1 MSPSFEDSEYGTG
14 PTPVVADTLADS
26 VVILL
31 VMTVV
36 QRLVGFVRAII
47 FCRWLSPHQLGL
59 WDMAFSFLLVAAP
72 ISICAIP
79 GTFGRYLEHYRQRGQ
94 LRPFLR
100 RTTLACG
107 ILAAAAC
114 TLMALFRRRL
124 SSLVFGAEDQSAIIL
139 LAAGCLATVIAY
151 NLLIEMLTALRN
163 IRLLSAVQLIN
174 SVAFALLGVGLLVGW
189 QCTAASVLLS
199 YGGSCL
205 VAAAAAG
212 YWLRRGWQTW
222 PAERPL
228 PHASLWP
235 KLARLAAWILL
246 GNLLMSLF
254 GVMDRYMI
262 IHFSGATGSAA
273 LDIVGNYHASRVVP
287 TLLVSIAAMLAAMIT
302 PHLSHDWEAGRRE
315 QVAARLRLFVKLF
328 GLAILTGIV
337 AVAAA
342 APLLFHVALRGK
354 FAAGQAV
361 LPWTLLYCAWFSLW
375 LVLQN
380 YLLCVEKAR
389 FASVTLLAGLL
400 LNVGLNLV
408 LLPRL
413 GLQGAVLATVAA
425 NALSLVLLCWINHRL
440 GLRLDEGTRLVLA
453 LPLLV
458 CWPVWAALPALLAV
472 AAEAVFGTRLFSPD
486 EKRRLADRAA
496 DYAKRLHLDRRWR
509 LGVGTRD

>member
-1 MSPSFEDSEYGTG
+1 MSPSFESSEYGAA
-14 PTPVVADTLADS
+14 PTPVAADTLADS
-26 VVILL
+26 VLILL
-31 VMTVV
+31 AMTVV

-47 FCRWLSPHQLGL
+47 FCRWLSPDQLGL
-59 WDMAFSFLLVAAP
+59 WDMAFSFLFVAAP
-72 ISICAIP
+72 VALCAIP

-100 RTTLACG
+100 RTALACG
-107 ILAAAAC
+107 GLAAVAC
-114 TLMALFRRRL
+114 ALTVLFRRRL
-124 SSLVFGAEDQSAIIL
+124 SSLVFGAEDQSALIL
-139 LAAGCLATVIAY
+139 LAAGCLATVVAY
-151 NLLIEMLTALRN
+151 NFLIELLTSLRS
-163 IRLLSAVQLIN
+163 IRLVSVVQLIN

-205 VAAAAAG
+205 AAAAAAG
-212 YWLRRGWQTW
+212 YWLHRGWRAW

-228 PHASLWP
+228 AHASLWP
-235 KLARLAAWILL
+235 RLAPLAAWILL
-246 GNLLMSLF
+246 GNVLMSVF

-262 IHFSGATGSAA
+262 LHFSSATGRAA

-287 TLLVSIAAMLAAMIT
+287 TLLVSIAAMLAVMIT
-302 PHLSHDWEAGRRE
+302 PHLSHDWEAGRRA

-328 GLAILTGIV
+328 GLAILAGIV

-342 APLLFHVALRGK
+342 APLLFNVALQGK
-354 FAAGQAV
+354 FAAGQTV

-375 LVLQN
+375 LILQN

-389 FASVTLLAGLL
+389 FGSVTLLAGLL

-425 NALSLVLLCWINHRL
+425 NALSLALLCWINHRL
-440 GLRLDEGTRLVLA
+440 GLRLDEGTRLVLV

-458 CWPVWAALPALLAV
+458 CWPIWAAVPALLAV
-472 AAEAVFGTRLFSPD
+472 AAEAVFGARLFSPD
-486 EKRRLADRAA
+486 EKRRLAERAA
-496 DYAKRLHLDRRWR
+496 DYAKRIHLDRGWR
-509 LGVGTRD
+509 LGIGD